1 MRRTL
6 SLLPILLAAPMFCV
20 AQSDL
25 ADLLPADTQIAFGI
39 KVHSVL
45 NSELA
50 KNLTAEMKGQTAD
63 WQKLIAMSGF
73 DPLNDLDEVLIG
85 STGAG
90 EKAPTLIV
98 ARGKFD
104 IAKLAPNAEIYNGV
118 PLVTSQNPKA
128 EGVYGFLDE
137 TTAIAGDPAT
147 VKAAIDHRSEAAH
160 LEAKLSAQIADYRNR
175 YDVWAVVNRTDALSK
190 LVANSTNP
198 AAAGL
203 ESIDHF
209 QFGLSMKQGLELAA
223 EVHARTAKDAD
234 QLATTL
240 QFLDAM
246 TKASQPKGA
255 DGPKF
260 AFKNEDGTLKISLAV
275 SEADLE
281 KSIQQQRKAG
291 FAFGMTPRIGNPE
304 PVERPA
310 EVSAQPVPPSVA
322 AEQPTTVSAQ
332 PVLPPV
338 AAEQP
343 AAPVSA
349 QPVLPPVAQEQV
361 PAPVKPAPKKVSPG
375 VGPDDGRTAVFTLP
389 SRP

>member
-6 SLLPILLAAPMFCV
+6 SLLPILLAAPMFCA

-25 ADLLPADTQIAFGI
+25 TDLLPADTQMAFGI

-85 STGAG
+85 STGSG
-90 EKAPTLIV
+90 DKAPTLIV

-160 LEAKLSAQIADYRNR
+160 LEAKLAAQIADYRNR

-190 LVANSTNP
+190 LIANSKNP

-203 ESIDHF
+203 DSIDHF

-223 EVHARTAKDAD
+223 EVHARTAKDAE

-240 QFLDAM
+240 QFLQAM
-246 TKASQPKGA
+246 TKASQPAGTE
-255 DGPKF
+255 GPKF
-260 AFKNEDGTLKISLAV
+260 TFKNEDGTLKVALAV

-291 FAFGMTPRIGNPE
+291 FAFGVTPRIPNPE

-310 EVSAQPVPPSVA
+310 E
-322 AEQPTTVSAQ
+322 
-332 PVLPPV
+332 
-338 AAEQP
+338 
-343 AAPVSA
+343 
-349 QPVLPPVAQEQV
+349 
-361 PAPVKPAPKKVSPG
+361 
-375 VGPDDGRTAVFTLP
+375 
-389 SRP
+389 